1 MVIQTL
7 NKRMLP
13 TLNIATVTKERN
25 IYFLI
30 LDSNVANGIEK
41 CEPSLMQNHKHKSTG
56 IF

>member
-7 NKRMLP
+7 NDKMLP

-41 CEPSLMQNHKHKSTG
+41 CEPSECIKKQV
-56 IF
+56 